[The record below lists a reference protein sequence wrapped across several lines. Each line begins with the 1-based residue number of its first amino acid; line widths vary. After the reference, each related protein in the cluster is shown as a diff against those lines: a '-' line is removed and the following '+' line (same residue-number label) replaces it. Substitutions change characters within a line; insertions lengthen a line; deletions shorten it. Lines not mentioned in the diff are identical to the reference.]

1 MKVELKYF
9 TLEFGGRSAMT
20 LGMSMT
26 RQLSAEALVSS
37 LQKKQSLGH
46 FSDKD
51 LETYG

>member
-26 RQLSAEALVSS
+26 RQLSAEALVSL
-37 LQKKQSLGH
+37 LQNKQRIGH
-46 FSDKD
+46 FLDKD